1 MVKARIKDNSNTI
14 ETIEFELPSQ
24 SNQIVKKLELETTES
39 NSKKEYFDQNF
50 SISTSENSLSND
62 HSLNLIAV
70 ESENN
75 QTTISMPSDPLLD
88 AFPELEQTDEISL
101 NFELAEKYIELG
113 AYEDARR
120 LIEEKEKSYNT
131 AQRNQA
137 NQLLKQIAS

>member
-1 MVKARIKDNSNTI
+1 
-14 ETIEFELPSQ
+14 
-24 SNQIVKKLELETTES
+24 
-39 NSKKEYFDQNF
+39 
-50 SISTSENSLSND
+50 
-62 HSLNLIAV
+62 
-70 ESENN
+70 
-75 QTTISMPSDPLLD
+75 MPSDPLLD

-137 NQLLKQIAS
+137 DQLLKQIAS